1 MLSLIEE
8 NTAAALHYGIDRV
21 FEEPNTVI
29 YYNMGASAVQV
40 SIATYS
46 SYQVVHHNTAR
57 QCRAAHSTT
66 SHYVL
71 YSNNYFLSS
80 PLIVI
85 SLSFFL
91 LLLLL
96 VFQIKEAGKN
106 KSIGQFEVVGK
117 AWDASLGGFAF
128 DVRLAGVYINQYT
141 QYPYI
146 QYIPHP
152 SVAQY
157 PHHNAIITFR

>member
-1 MLSLIEE
+1 MIEE

-46 SYQVVHHNTAR
+46 SYQV
-57 QCRAAHSTT
+57 
-66 SHYVL
+66 
-71 YSNNYFLSS
+71 
-80 PLIVI
+80 
-85 SLSFFL
+85 
-91 LLLLL
+91 
-96 VFQIKEAGKN
+96 KEAGKN

-128 DVRLAGVYINQYT
+128 DVRLAEMLADRFNLGWNKKASGKGKDLRDFVRPMTRLRVEANKVKTRRDYYISYSYWAVVRNFT
-141 QYPYI
+141 
-146 QYIPHP
+146 
-152 SVAQY
+152 SWCW
-157 PHHNAIITFR
+157 